1 MHMFENL
8 GLSSCLVLYL
18 RIIPRSM
25 KILISYKS
33 GDLSLSY
40 HYHYLAYRLYHPW
53 KLPIVSI
60 TIRNSLPGNC
70 FICKLISN
78 SIIQESSWSTNARIW
93 NSDLEELWRALCNLS
108 QERKNEVN
116 EIAFLLC
123 RLILVTALP
132 YFLWESLFSNLLLL
146 RLVVIAL

>member
-8 GLSSCLVLYL
+8 ALSSCLVLYL
-18 RIIPRSM
+18 WIILRSV

-33 GDLSLSY
+33 RDSLSY
-40 HYHYLAYRLYHPW
+40 HYHYLAYHLYHPW
-53 KLPIVSI
+53 KLPIVFI
-60 TIRNSLPGNC
+60 TIRNSVPGNY

-78 SIIQESSWSTNARIW
+78 SINQESSWSTNARIR
-93 NSDLEELWRALCNLS
+93 NSVLEELWRALCNLS
-108 QERKNEVN
+108 QERKNEAN
-116 EIAFLLC
+116 EIASLLY
-123 RLILVTALP
+123 RLILGTALP